1 MDEITKYHKWCLA
14 INKEDIGMPTQEHAL
29 RMGKYLRAFNV
40 PLKVIEVVI
49 SVQKDENGKIK
60 VINSKRHNRSHL
72 MD

>member
-1 MDEITKYHKWCLA
+1 
-14 INKEDIGMPTQEHAL
+14 MPTQEHAL

-49 SVQKDENGKIK
+49 SVQKDENGKVN
-60 VINSKRHNRSHL
+60 VINSKRYNRSHL